1 MTMIKRL
8 CVYCGS
14 NYGSRPEYNQAARE
28 LARVMVN
35 KNIGL
40 VYGGASIGV
49 MGEIADAF
57 LKEGGEVIGVIPK
70 GLLVREAA
78 HTSITELRE
87 VNTMHERKAMMAE
100 LSDGFIALPGG
111 LGTIEEFFEIW
122 TWAQLG
128 MHQKPCGL
136 LNAGQ
141 YYDKL
146 IEFIDHAVSERFIK
160 EAYRSMVFVEEQPH
174 ILLQKFESY
183 EAPEVARWIDQK
195 GI

>member
-70 GLLVREAA
+70 ELLVREAA
-78 HTSITELRE
+78 HTGITELRK
-87 VNTMHERKAMMAE
+87 VNTMHDRKAMMAE

-160 EAYRSMVFVEEQPH
+160 EVYRSMVFVEDQPH